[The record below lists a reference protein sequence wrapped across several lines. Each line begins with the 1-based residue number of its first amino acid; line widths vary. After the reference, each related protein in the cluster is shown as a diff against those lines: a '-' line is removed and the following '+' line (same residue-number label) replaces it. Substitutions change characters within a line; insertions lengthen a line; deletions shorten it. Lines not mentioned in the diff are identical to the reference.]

1 MLNLEISKSYI
12 VTLDGDV
19 ISPQGSMT
27 GGSRKENSANI
38 LGRDREI
45 ERVITLKIV
54 DSQWMEHIDNMD
66 ELKNGIGLR
75 AYGQKDPVVQY
86 RIEGFDMFDAM
97 VDSIRADITKAV
109 LHLQKAESVTRSEVA
124 EITDASLKDTAI
136 SLVDGNITE
145 KEGGINKTVVKK
157 EPEVGRNEPCPCGS
171 GKKYKQCCGK

>member
-1 MLNLEISKSYI
+1 MFVEWSLLPSYI
-12 VTLDGDV
+12 KSVC
-19 ISPQGSMT
+19 S
-27 GGSRKENSANI
+27 
-38 LGRDREI
+38 
-45 ERVITLKIV
+45 
-54 DSQWMEHIDNMD
+54 MD

-97 VDSIRADITKAV
+97 VDSIRMDITKAV
-109 LHLQKAESVTRSEVA
+109 LHLQKAESVTRTEVA

-157 EPEVGRNEPCPCGS
+157 EPDVGRNELCPCGS